1 VGGMGLASCW
11 ALRVC
16 DEIWACLGPA
26 STFAAPSSRRA
37 AFFPVT
43 RQVAVAYS
51 CVVLWITLSAG
62 VILFNK
68 YLLSAYGFPY
78 PVALTLM
85 HMGFCSG
92 TLPLNCTAPPGCEG
106 PC

>member
-1 VGGMGLASCW
+1 MIGGPSHRRRWWHSSWLAPGS
-11 ALRVC
+11 
-16 DEIWACLGPA
+16 
-26 STFAAPSSRRA
+26 
-37 AFFPVT
+37 